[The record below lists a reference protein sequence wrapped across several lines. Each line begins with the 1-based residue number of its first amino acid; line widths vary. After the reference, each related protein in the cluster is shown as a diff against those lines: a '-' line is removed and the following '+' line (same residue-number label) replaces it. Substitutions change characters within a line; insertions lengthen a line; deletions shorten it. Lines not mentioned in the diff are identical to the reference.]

1 MKLTVLGSGTAA
13 PRLDRNTPSYLLE
26 IGNKKLLFDSGPGT
40 IRQLLKLKVNLLDI
54 DHIFYSH
61 LHNDHISDLPA
72 IIWSNNYGTFRKK
85 PLNIYGPKG
94 FKKYFKI
101 LLIKILKPKKLIY
114 KINVKELKDQS
125 IIKLPINKNSN
136 KNKPIK
142 NNFVKM
148 SEFSKKN
155 SEHAQKLKVFDIKI
169 KKVKHVGECI
179 GYRIEHKNKV
189 LVYSGDVAYCN
200 SIIELANN
208 ADLLLLDC
216 AYPDRMPNSNHLTP
230 SQCGKIA
237 AKSDAK
243 KLVLT
248 HFYPECDRV
257 DVIKQCRKTF
267 DGNIIKAKDFLRIEI

>member
-61 LHNDHISDLPA
+61 LHNDHISDLVA
-72 IIWSNNYGTFRKK
+72 IIWADNYGIFRKK

-101 LLIKILKPKKLIY
+101 LMTEILKPTKLIY
-114 KINVKELKDQS
+114 RINIKELKDNS
-125 IIKLPINKNSN
+125 ILKIPLNKTINKN
-136 KNKPIK
+136 
-142 NNFVKM
+142 NFI
-148 SEFSKKN
+148 N
-155 SEHAQKLKVFDIKI
+155 IKI